1 MVAIRIA
8 TLEVQAS
15 RPNRGQCLTSP
26 LDLNNSNNMISLVTR
41 RLIAVTNNIIKHK
54 INQGQITT
62 LHRIIM
68 AAHNSHNTKTDQIND
83 KTTKASIHR
92 DQMTGTIRVANRC
105 LPKDAI
111 TTFMA
116 IAVPSIIKISIT
128 SIQNKITGP
137 TIHSN
142 NLCQVRTKAHSA
154 PTTGP
159 TTEYHRTTMGVSLKR
174 QATIID
180 SSGTTFTKAHPTV
193 SKSTAAIPKGV
204 PVLMKGCRVSSTL
217 EEVTRLT
224 SPITKGIPLSSSSS
238 MDRHSRVLGPSRT
251 SRTRIRTKGVFLAAS
266 MVTQA
271 RVSIIPRTTAAAK
284 TTRARTSVLLLAAT
298 TALNIPDPTR
308 PLTRGSNLSTTLGII
323 KRRNKKGSGSS
334 PHRRNSLRLSWAN
347 STSPSCG
354 MALPLQ

>member
-1 MVAIRIA
+1 
-8 TLEVQAS
+8 
-15 RPNRGQCLTSP
+15 
-26 LDLNNSNNMISLVTR
+26 
-41 RLIAVTNNIIKHK
+41 
-54 INQGQITT
+54 
-62 LHRIIM
+62 M
-68 AAHNSHNTKTDQIND
+68 AAHNSRHTTTAQIND
-83 KTTKASIHR
+83 KTTKASIRR

-105 LPKDAI
+105 LPKDEI

-116 IAVPSIIKISIT
+116 IAVPRIIKISAT

-159 TTEYHRTTMGVSLKR
+159 TTECHRTTMGVSLKR

-193 SKSTAAIPKGV
+193 SKSTAAILKGV
-204 PVLMKGCRVSSTL
+204 PVLMKGCHVSRTW

-224 SPITKGIPLSSSSS
+224 SPITKGIPLSSSSSS

-284 TTRARTSVLLLAAT
+284 TTRART
-298 TALNIPDPTR
+298 
-308 PLTRGSNLSTTLGII
+308 
-323 KRRNKKGSGSS
+323 
-334 PHRRNSLRLSWAN
+334 
-347 STSPSCG
+347 
-354 MALPLQ
+354 